1 MKLENIYASINNID
15 DMKPLFNAIENSI
28 RYTNSLFEDYRHRKV
43 AIEDT
48 ELIKEDLRK
57 IDKGIKKLTNCNLCS
72 KEEIIELN
80 KRREKYNDELMEIN
94 TRILCQ
100 D

>member
-1 MKLENIYASINNID
+1 MKLENVYANINNID

-48 ELIKEDLRK
+48 EWIREDLQK
-57 IDKGIKKLTNCNLCS
+57 IDKGIKKLTNCKLCS
-72 KEEIIELN
+72 EEELKELN
-80 KRREKYNDELMEIN
+80 KRREQYNDELMDIN
-94 TRILCQ
+94 TRIYCQ
-100 D
+100 E